1 MSVVMRIL
9 TQVSGVK
16 KTRRRGYTRLS
27 PKNQVTIPADTVERV
42 GLVPGDELRVES
54 DRAGRIVMSRPQD
67 VERRLRTLADLEGR
81 FTGVWEP
88 GDLDRLRDEWR

>member
-1 MSVVMRIL
+1 MFRIL
-9 TQVSGVK
+9 TQMSGVK

-27 PKNQVTIPADTVERV
+27 PKNQVTIPADTVEQV

-67 VERRLRTLADLEGR
+67 VDRRLRALAELEGR

>member
-1 MSVVMRIL
+1 MVVDIATF
-9 TQVSGVK
+9 TQVAGVK

-27 PKNQVTIPADTVERV
+27 PKHQVTIPAATVEQV
-42 GLVPGDELRVES
+42 GLVAGDELQVEV

-67 VERRLRTLADLEGR
+67 ADRRLRELDALEGR

-88 GDLDRLRDEWR
+88 GELDLLRDEWR

>member
-1 MSVVMRIL
+1 M
-9 TQVSGVK
+9 SGVK

-27 PKNQVTIPADTVERV
+27 PKHQVTIPADAVEQV
-42 GLVPGDELRVES
+42 GLVPGDELRVEI

-67 VERRLRTLADLEGR
+67 GDRRMQALDALDALEGR
-81 FTGVWEP
+81 FSGVWKS